1 MEQTSKNLKSE
12 QLRKSKIYCT
22 LLYICANFRKTKT
35 GPVFDPYKI
44 IEIGGKKIAFI
55 AVLTPLTYSKTFLCT
70 IKEEDGT
77 PTYDF
82 LGDNLPTVIQTYIDE
97 VRGKGVDH
105 VILLTHMGMDVEEYT
120 SNDLLK
126 NLKGVDA
133 VLDGHTHKVYNT
145 KTKDFEIKDIPIS
158 QTGTKLESIGK
169 HILKTDD
176 TIDNENITEVPEPS
190 DTTNAI
196 QVTRSN
202 MNIWVD
208 KSMNS
213 FLNDIWDEY
222 RHQLNHIVEK
232 INIIKLIII

>member
-1 MEQTSKNLKSE
+1 MTVDVGDHIQGGTIGAISSGEAIIKIMNQINFNVTILGNHEFDYGVDKLLE
-12 QLRKSKIYCT
+12 LGEEIKSK
-22 LLYICANFRKTKT
+22 YICANFRKTKT

-82 LGDNLPTVIQTYIDE
+82 LGDTLSTVVQEYINE
-97 VRGKGVDH
+97 VRGRGVDY

-133 VLDGHTHKVYNT
+133 VLDGHTHKVYHT
-145 KTKDFEIKDIPIS
+145 KTKDLEDNDIPIS
-158 QTGTKLESIGK
+158 QTGTKLES
-169 HILKTDD
+169 L
-176 TIDNENITEVPEPS
+176 ENL
-190 DTTNAI
+190 
-196 QVTRSN
+196 
-202 MNIWVD
+202 
-208 KSMNS
+208 
-213 FLNDIWDEY
+213 F
-222 RHQLNHIVEK
+222 
-232 INIIKLIII
+232 